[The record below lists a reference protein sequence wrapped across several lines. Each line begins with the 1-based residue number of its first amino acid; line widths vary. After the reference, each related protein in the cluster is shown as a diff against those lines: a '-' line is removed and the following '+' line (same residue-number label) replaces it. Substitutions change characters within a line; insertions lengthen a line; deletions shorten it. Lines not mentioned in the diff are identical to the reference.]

1 MKNLI
6 TIKNLI
12 LSLIILLVSFV
23 EFSCTKLE
31 EDPQGLLAPEGFFK
45 TPSDVEAAI
54 NGAYAEWVTLDM
66 EKSFLLALMLRDDM
80 SDIGDR
86 STSGDRISLNDFNM
100 DASNVMIGTAWTQ
113 LYKSISAANT
123 AIKAAQNIK
132 AADEIKFQL
141 EGKARFIR
149 AYSYF
154 HLVRC
159 FGAVPYLNSPIEST
173 EDLNAII
180 RTPESD
186 VYNHIIEDLIF
197 AKTHLPSKN
206 KADVRNIGTKGSA
219 SAVLSEVYL
228 TIGKFSEAAIEA
240 RYLINNAS
248 EFNYGLV
255 NNYQDLFNA
264 NLSGT
269 LKEPIFS
276 LDLKNTLTSGG
287 YNPME
292 GMVNLTR
299 IRDFAPRSLSVAVPS
314 LKAYNSWSANDYR
327 KSVSFCDTVL
337 YKGVK
342 TALIKST
349 FRVKRPHIAKYFR
362 FPGPQ
367 ESGDDRSSDHHYSM
381 IRYAE
386 VLLIAAEAIAETE
399 GPTVEAIG
407 YINQIRKRA
416 RFNGVKVTNFPAD
429 VNVGISRE
437 DFIKVVREERRFE
450 LSFEFKRWYDIK
462 RWGILDKAFVGIDAL
477 EPHTINL
484 NRDYLFPIPQKE
496 IDATGFPQNPGY

>member
-1 MKNLI
+1 M
-6 TIKNLI
+6 KNLI

-31 EDPQGLLAPEGFFK
+31 EDPKGLLAPEGFFK

-54 NGAYAEWVTLDM
+54 NGAYAEWVTEEI
-66 EKSFLLALMLRDDM
+66 EKSFLLALMLRSDM
-80 SDIGDR
+80 TDIGDR
-86 STSGDRISLNDFNM
+86 NTTGDRISVNDFNM
-100 DASNVMIGTAWTQ
+100 DASNVMIGIGWTQ

-123 AIKAAQNIK
+123 AIKAAQNIEV
-132 AADEIKFQL
+132 ADEIKFEL

-154 HLVRC
+154 HLVRS

-173 EDLNAII
+173 EDLDAII

-186 VYNHIIEDLIF
+186 VYDYIIKDLIF

-206 KADVRNIGTKGSA
+206 TADVRNIGTKGSA

-240 RYLINNAS
+240 KYLINNAS
-248 EFNYGLV
+248 EFNYGLED
-255 NNYQDLFNA
+255 NYQDLFNA

-269 LKEPIFS
+269 LREPIFS
-276 LDLKNTLTSGG
+276 LDLKNTLNFEN
-287 YNPME
+287 YNPIE

-299 IRDFAPRSLSVAVPS
+299 IRDFAKRSLSVAVPS
-314 LKAYNSWSANDYR
+314 LKAYNSWSAKDYR
-327 KSVSFCDTVL
+327 KSVSFVDTVIF
-337 YKGVK
+337 KGK
-342 TALIKST
+342 TTALVNST

-381 IRYAE
+381 IRYAD
-386 VLLIAAEAIAETE
+386 VLLIAAEAIAESE
-399 GPTVEAIG
+399 GATAEAIG
-407 YINQIRKRA
+407 YINQIRRRA
-416 RFNGVKVTNFPAD
+416 RFNGLTVTEFPAN

-462 RWGILDKAFVGIDAL
+462 RWGILDEAFAGINAL
-477 EPHTINL
+477 ETHAINL
-484 NRDYLFPIPQKE
+484 NRDYFFPIPQKE
-496 IDATGFPQNPGY
+496 IDATGFPQNSGY